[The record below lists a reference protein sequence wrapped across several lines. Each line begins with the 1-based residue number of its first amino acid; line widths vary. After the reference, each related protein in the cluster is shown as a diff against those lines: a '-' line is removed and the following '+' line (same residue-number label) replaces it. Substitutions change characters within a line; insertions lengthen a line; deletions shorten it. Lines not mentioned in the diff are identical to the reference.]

1 MLKELLLVGSGSFI
15 GGVLRYLLSFLIK
28 FDGTHFPYAT
38 FLVNII
44 GCFII
49 GIIYA
54 ISLKNN
60 ILYNHTILFLTVG
73 VCGGLTTFSTFSKE
87 SLQLVQNGL
96 IGLTAIYIIL
106 SIAVGIISVFLGF
119 NVVK

>member
-15 GGVLRYLLSFLIK
+15 GGVLRYLLSLLIK

-54 ISLKNN
+54 ISIKNN

-73 VCGGLTTFSTFSKE
+73 LCGGLTTFSTFSKE
-87 SLQLVQNGL
+87 SLQLVQNGF
-96 IGLTAIYIIL
+96 IGLSILYIIL
-106 SIAVGIISVFLGF
+106 SVILGITAAFLGT
-119 NVVK
+119 NIVK

>member
-15 GGVLRYLLSFLIK
+15 GGVLRYLLSCLIK

-44 GCFII
+44 GCFVI

-60 ILYNHTILFLTVG
+60 ILSNHTILFLTVG
-73 VCGGLTTFSTFSKE
+73 LCGGLTTFSTFSKE

-96 IGLTAIYIIL
+96 IGLTAVYIIL
-106 SIAVGIISVFLGF
+106 SIAVGIFTVFLGF

>member
-60 ILYNHTILFLTVG
+60 ILSNHTILFLTVG
-73 VCGGLTTFSTFSKE
+73 LCGGLTTFSTFSKE

-96 IGLTAIYIIL
+96 IGLTAVYIIL
-106 SIAVGIISVFLGF
+106 SIAVGIFTVFLGF

>member
-15 GGVLRYLLSFLIK
+15 GGVLRYLLSCLIK

-49 GIIYA
+49 GIIYE

-60 ILYNHTILFLTVG
+60 ILSNHTILFLTVG

-87 SLQLVQNGL
+87 SVQLVQNGFL
-96 IGLTAIYIIL
+96 GLSILYIIL
-106 SIAVGIISVFLGF
+106 SIILGITAAFLGI
-119 NVVK
+119 NTVK

>member
-15 GGVLRYLLSFLIK
+15 GGVLRYLLSLLIK

-38 FLVNII
+38 FLVNIM

-49 GIIYA
+49 GIIYS

-60 ILYNHTILFLTVG
+60 ILSQNTILFLTVG
-73 VCGGLTTFSTFSKE
+73 LCGGLTTFSTFSKE
-87 SLQLVQNGL
+87 SLQLVQNGFM
-96 IGLTAIYIIL
+96 GLSILYIIL
-106 SIAVGIISVFLGF
+106 SVILGIIAAFLGI

>member
-44 GCFII
+44 GCFVI

-60 ILYNHTILFLTVG
+60 ILSNHTILFLTVG
-73 VCGGLTTFSTFSKE
+73 LCGGLTTFSTFSKE
-87 SLQLVQNGL
+87 SLQLVQNGFM
-96 IGLTAIYIIL
+96 GLSILYIIL
-106 SIAVGIISVFLGF
+106 SVFLGITAAF
-119 NVVK
+119 LGMNIVK

>member
-49 GIIYA
+49 GIIFIILFIQKRIKA
-54 ISLKNN
+54 KISTLGNTILKISLS
-60 ILYNHTILFLTVG
+60 TR
-73 VCGGLTTFSTFSKE
+73 LTTLKR
-87 SLQLVQNGL
+87 
-96 IGLTAIYIIL
+96 
-106 SIAVGIISVFLGF
+106 
-119 NVVK
+119 VKI